1 MEGAGAVEGEADEE
15 EGLGFDASICRN
27 LASIMAIFSWVLR
40 ARKKNFPKSQQPSK
54 DGGRKVSADLRIA
67 SPTRSD
73 HTGFEQAQ
81 GGRSAAL
88 HHPSPMFP
96 AR

>member
-40 ARKKNFPKSQQPSK
+40 ARKKKIS
-54 DGGRKVSADLRIA
+54 
-67 SPTRSD
+67 
-73 HTGFEQAQ
+73 
-81 GGRSAAL
+81 
-88 HHPSPMFP
+88 
-96 AR
+96 